1 MKRLPIS
8 QFANTAMLDIPN
20 CILGMRAAFWDTR
33 GPPYLILKVSDC
45 ASGLCGRCADGRMT
59 DTERFSNLTV
69 CQLRKYLI
77 DRDIVVSKALKS
89 ELVARCRAASLL
101 ALYRTSP
108 SAARIRDEV
117 LPSQLPLTEVK
128 EAIWSVNEKVFYS
141 PRSRIRCHV
150 FKPTRM
156 LRPQRPHY

>member
-1 MKRLPIS
+1 MQQYCRLLIS

-101 ALYRTSP
+101 ALSFSLFQTSP

-117 LPSQLPLTEVK
+117 LPSQLALSPEQPGSPDTKHLFSPLKQVQSK
-128 EAIWSVNEKVFYS
+128 E
-141 PRSRIRCHV
+141 
-150 FKPTRM
+150 
-156 LRPQRPHY
+156 